1 MNTGNTDHLIRRS
14 RNTGVSKM
22 NTPSMRKAAG
32 DLIRKIEEK
41 RKANTGVIDVKEV
54 SQSTSE

>member
-1 MNTGNTDHLIRRS
+1 MNTNNTGHLIRRFRS
-14 RNTGVSKM
+14 SGASKM